1 MAATLAGKRFSIAAV
16 GRPLLQILLRTA
28 FCAVVAWFS
37 FKAIG
42 AFCIA
47 VAVPLLGVLLSRPII
62 DFAEEWKYA
71 SKAAALQDVQGKWY
85 EHRGY
90 RIDIA
95 EDIERA
101 RWLMTEHVRKV
112 IKGLPRDEVLERQFE
127 GRVGPV
133 ETFDGF
139 RIRADAL
146 AEYLVKS
153 RDLTSVKFK
162 VWLDRE
168 VMGGKVNPRAIA
180 QSKAKV

>member
-1 MAATLAGKRFSIAAV
+1 M
-16 GRPLLQILLRTA
+16 GRPLLQIVLRTA
-28 FCAVVAWFS
+28 FCAVVAWFA

-42 AFCIA
+42 AFSVA
-47 VAVPLLGVLLSRPII
+47 VAVPLLGMLLSRPII

-71 SKAAALQDVQGKWY
+71 TKAAALHAVQGKWY
-85 EHRGY
+85 EHRGH

-101 RWLMTEHVRKV
+101 RWLVTDDVRKFV
-112 IKGLPRDEVLERQFE
+112 LGLLCVEVLAIQF
-127 GRVGPV
+127 GDRVGRID
-133 ETFDGF
+133 TFDGF

-146 AEYLVKS
+146 AEYLLKS
-153 RDLTSVKFK
+153 QDVASVKFK